1 MHELQNPMT
10 GIRNLESQLRE
21 GFVTRRVPFTDD
33 IHLIKDKALGAA
45 RYTFAR
51 RHKNEVSQLVTF
63 NGNQP
68 LNGLPCFC
76 LFYGTKEYLR
86 GKGLTV
92 EFVNTS
98 IELLKKQLPKRSKPF
113 YIEAMVEHDNEGSLA
128 VARKLFGEPSD
139 SGVDELTGTPT
150 LIWQTKIE

>member
-10 GIRNLESQLRE
+10 GISNLESQLKE

-33 IHLIKDKALGAA
+33 IHLIKDKAFGED
-45 RYTFAR
+45 RYTFVR
-51 RHKNEVSQLVTF
+51 RKKNEVSQLVTF

-76 LFYGTKEYLR
+76 LFYGTKEHLR
-86 GKGLTV
+86 GKGATV

-98 IELLKKQLPKRSKPF
+98 IELLKRQLPKKSKPF
-113 YIEAMVEHDNEGSLA
+113 YIETMVDHDNEASLA
-128 VARKLFGEPSD
+128 VAKKLFGEPCD
-139 SGVDELTGTPT
+139 SGVDELTGIPT
-150 LIWQTKIE
+150 IIWQTKIE